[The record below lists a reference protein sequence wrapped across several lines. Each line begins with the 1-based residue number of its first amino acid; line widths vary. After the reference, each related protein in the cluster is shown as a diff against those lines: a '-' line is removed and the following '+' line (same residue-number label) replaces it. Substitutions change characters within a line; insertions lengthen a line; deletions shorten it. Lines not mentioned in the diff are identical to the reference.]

1 MVGNSN
7 ETSEAS
13 ITSSFGLESDSDG
26 ERNGDSLEVLWT
38 SYNLH
43 LQTVARIHSAIPSH
57 HPATSKQEREPVTLG
72 LSVRHGGDKLT
83 RSRKT
88 PLLLSTF
95 TRVLQYHYILPMI
108 VHGFLAMRECAP
120 QVSIAISIYL
130 SIYHYC

>member
-43 LQTVARIHSAIPSH
+43 LQTVARNTFRHSIASSRDQS
-57 HPATSKQEREPVTLG
+57 TGKR
-72 LSVRHGGDKLT
+72 GGDIGPECET
-83 RSRKT
+83 RW
-88 PLLLSTF
+88 
-95 TRVLQYHYILPMI
+95 
-108 VHGFLAMRECAP
+108 
-120 QVSIAISIYL
+120 
-130 SIYHYC
+130 